1 MCHLNEFPAGEETG
15 HEDINRIT
23 ATRNDKCFS
32 VHVSVE
38 GKLRDGWRV
47 HDAGTLK
54 QSGRC

>member
-1 MCHLNEFPAGEETG
+1 MCHLNEFPAREETG

-32 VHVSVE
+32 SVE